1 MPYARNVNTKI
12 PYADRMKQR
21 WSHPA
26 SRSARRTCGYTL
38 TELLIV
44 LGIVTLLAFLLV
56 PRLLG

>member
-1 MPYARNVNTKI
+1 
-12 PYADRMKQR
+12 MKR
-21 WSHPA
+21 LRSLPTA
-26 SRSARRTCGYTL
+26 SLRGRSCGYTL